1 MLVDSIKEEFYRLAA
16 IAKPY
21 STKREFDRY
30 IYFFYNYYNTI
41 LAIDLDKIT
50 LDYYRDGGGRYI
62 VIVIVSRRQY
72 IVD

>member
-1 MLVDSIKEEFYRLAA
+1 M
-16 IAKPY
+16 
-21 STKREFDRY
+21 KREFNRY

-62 VIVIVSRRQY
+62 VIVIVSKRQY